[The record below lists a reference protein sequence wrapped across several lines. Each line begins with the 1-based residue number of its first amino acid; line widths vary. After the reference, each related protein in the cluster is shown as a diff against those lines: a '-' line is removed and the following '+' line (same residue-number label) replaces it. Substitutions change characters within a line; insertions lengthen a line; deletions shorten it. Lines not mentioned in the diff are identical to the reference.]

1 MYNIVLLKTIFYEY
15 QNKNHKINTS
25 FIIWSFGLNETGI
38 DFMTFHFYVRGK
50 LSLNNFL
57 SGDAAAGS
65 GKVVVD
71 ENDPRVLILKKLSLV
86 VEGRPD
92 VSMDLTENLEQIK
105 TKKFTLKVG
114 LDILNIFFFLCHD

>member
-1 MYNIVLLKTIFYEY
+1 
-15 QNKNHKINTS
+15 
-25 FIIWSFGLNETGI
+25 
-38 DFMTFHFYVRGK
+38 MT
-50 LSLNNFL
+50 L
-57 SGDAAAGS
+57 GDAAAGS
-65 GKVVVD
+65 GKVVID

-114 LDILNIFFFLCHD
+114 FVFNNVFF

>member
-1 MYNIVLLKTIFYEY
+1 MYSIVLQTIFYEY
-15 QNKNHKINTS
+15 QNKNHKMNTS

-38 DFMTFHFYVRGK
+38 DFMTFHFNIRGK

-114 LDILNIFFFLCHD
+114 LDILNIYFFMP

>member
-1 MYNIVLLKTIFYEY
+1 
-15 QNKNHKINTS
+15 
-25 FIIWSFGLNETGI
+25 
-38 DFMTFHFYVRGK
+38 MT
-50 LSLNNFL
+50 L
-57 SGDAAAGS
+57 GDAAAGS
-65 GKVVVD
+65 GKVVID

-114 LDILNIFFFLCHD
+114 FVSIQ